1 MSQKIFVCCCS
12 WLLVAG
18 AVYALDAKRVANSI
32 PLTSAAVENL
42 GIETVEAEKVD
53 FESSFFTLGRIE
65 EIPSSRSVLSS
76 RIPGRAIEVNVF
88 PGDVVVEGQTLV
100 VVESLQPGNPPP
112 RIPLMATRG
121 GLVVESHVRLGQ
133 PIEPSRELLDI
144 ADRSQLWAVASVPE
158 ELAASVAVGTKA
170 RLRIPAIGGE
180 AIEATVARYGLEVDK
195 AGGTVPIIFELENS
209 EGTLRPGMRV
219 EFSVV
224 TASREDVMAV
234 PIASIQGDAA
244 SPVVFVK
251 DFDLPNVFVKAPVVL
266 GEKNDTHVEIQR
278 GLFPGDEVVTTGA
291 YALNYAGGTST
302 LSLKDVLDAAH
313 GHEHNE
319 DGSELTPAQTAAK
332 EAEKKAA
339 QAGPRG
345 PASIGSTPQWLL
357 IYTAIATLAFLVAL
371 QLWWAQRRKLAKSGS

>member
-1 MSQKIFVCCCS
+1 
-12 WLLVAG
+12 
-18 AVYALDAKRVANSI
+18 
-32 PLTSAAVENL
+32 
-42 GIETVEAEKVD
+42 
-53 FESSFFTLGRIE
+53 
-65 EIPSSRSVLSS
+65 
-76 RIPGRAIEVNVF
+76 
-88 PGDVVVEGQTLV
+88 
-100 VVESLQPGNPPP
+100 
-112 RIPLMATRG
+112 MATRG

-180 AIEATVARYGLEVDK
+180 AIEAAVARYGLEVDK

-339 QAGPRG
+339 QAGPSG

-357 IYTAIATLAFLVAL
+357 IYTAVATLAFLVAL